1 MPEVYIT
8 YETSYKQIVVA
19 HNKCPCS
26 LMVRASDGV
35 WKVMVSAVLHF
46 FLHSTLC
53 EKLKVYHISG
63 YGLILRKLE
72 LVAKNAESEYSS
84 SS

>member
-8 YETSYKQIVVA
+8 YETSYKQTVVA
-19 HNKCPCS
+19 HNKCPYS

-53 EKLKVYHISG
+53 EKLTVNHISG
-63 YGLILRKLE
+63 YGLILRKLQ
-72 LVAKNAESEYSS
+72 LVAKNSESEYSS